1 MTWLSVLLPVLLAVL
16 KLAASQGND
25 SLFVTEQELFRRVVD
40 LLVPGE
46 DILSETAVTSLLSIL
61 ANRVQCAEVPCEKCF
76 SADDVFELAG
86 KNDSGS
92 KTLTPDEFFQISPG
106 LLLFLTD
113 PQRVCQ
119 VIQAKHWG
127 KETTVFTEKL
137 LTQIDTSQIPKL
149 THSLVEEELQKIQ
162 KNYLTVDKGQ
172 PCVNST
178 QIIEEYELVS
188 NGTTRVNIGHFSAVM
203 LYHFL
208 RGDCLPRYVLPGPE
222 YFLNFIFH
230 IYQNLT
236 RTELEDLMDKIG
248 LAHNSQEDQHQ
259 ENSGSHSEDHSGE
272 GSHGH
277 RSNQL
282 PSHGQEEGDENSS
295 WDTKCFSSTEIMAI
309 HQIAA
314 NGTISQSEFVQLS
327 PTLIQ
332 QLLSQACTRGHEKEP
347 HKHQLTTAEKF
358 IYGSIATLIISLCAV
373 FGIIIVLFTSCNNAY
388 QYVIQGFI
396 SLAVGSLT
404 GDAVLHLIP
413 KFLGLHS
420 HENSVEH
427 TPAPHIWK
435 LMAVLG
441 GIYAFF
447 VMEKLFGIFIK
458 DDLPDEK
465 GHHHC
470 DHELALQA
478 FKKNQKKIQTTSQ
491 VELMSSDLS
500 LEGDFGQRS
509 KKALRVLP
517 YMIVIGDGI
526 HNFADGLALG
536 AAFSVSWKTGLA
548 TTLAVFC
555 HELPHEMGDFAV
567 LLHAG
572 ISVKKAI
579 LLNFG
584 SALTAFIGLYIAL
597 GVATDEIVQEWIFT
611 VATGLFLY
619 VALADMIPEM
629 MEAKS
634 KNPWIL
640 FLLQNLGLLVGWTI
654 LILLSLY
661 EDQIQFG

>member
-16 KLAASQGND
+16 KLAASQGNE

-61 ANRVQCAEVPCEKCF
+61 ENRVQCTEVPCEKCF
-76 SADDVFELAG
+76 LANDVFELAG

-92 KTLTPDEFFQISPG
+92 RTLTPDEFFQISPG

-119 VIQAKHWG
+119 DIQAKQWE
-127 KETTVFTEKL
+127 KETMVFTEKL
-137 LTQIDTSQIPKL
+137 LTAIDTSQIPKL

-162 KNYLTVDKGQ
+162 KSYLTVDKGQ

-188 NGTTRVNIGHFSAVM
+188 NGTTGINVGHFSAVI
-203 LYHFL
+203 LYHVL
-208 RGDCLPRYVLPGPE
+208 RGDCLLRYLLPRPE

-230 IYQNLT
+230 MYQNLT
-236 RTELEDLMDKIG
+236 GTELEDLMDKIG
-248 LAHNSQEDQHQ
+248 LAHNNQEHQHQ

-272 GSHGH
+272 RSQGH

-282 PSHGQEEGDENSS
+282 PSHGQEEGDEDSS
-295 WDTKCFSSTEIMAI
+295 WDMKCFSSSEIMAI

-314 NGTISQSEFVQLS
+314 NEMISQSKFVQLS
-327 PTLIQ
+327 PALIQ
-332 QLLSQACTRGHEKEP
+332 QLLSQACTRVQQEKEP
-347 HKHQLTTAEKF
+347 HKYQLTTAEKF

-373 FGIIIVLFTSCNNAY
+373 LGIIIVLFTSCTNVY

-413 KFLGLHS
+413 KFLGMHS
-420 HENSVEH
+420 HGNSLVHMPES
-427 TPAPHIWK
+427 HIWK
-435 LMAVLG
+435 LLAVLG

-458 DDLPDEK
+458 DDVEK

-478 FKKNQKKIQTTSQ
+478 FKKNQKKKQTTSQ
-491 VELMSSDLS
+491 VELMSSDVS

-509 KKALRVLP
+509 NKALRVLP
-517 YMIVIGDGI
+517 YMIVIGDSI

-567 LLHAG
+567 LLHSG
-572 ISVKKAI
+572 ISVKKSI

-654 LILLSLY
+654 LLLLSLY

>member
-16 KLAASQGND
+16 KLAASQGNE

-61 ANRVQCAEVPCEKCF
+61 ENRVQCAEVPCEKCF
-76 SADDVFELAG
+76 LANDVFELAG

-119 VIQAKHWG
+119 DIQAKQWE

-137 LTQIDTSQIPKL
+137 LTAIDTSQIPKL

-162 KNYLTVDKGQ
+162 KSYLTVDKGQ

-178 QIIEEYELVS
+178 QIIEEYKLVS
-188 NGTTRVNIGHFSAVM
+188 NGMTGINVGHFSAVI
-203 LYHFL
+203 LYHVL
-208 RGDCLPRYVLPGPE
+208 RGDCLLRYLLPGPE

-230 IYQNLT
+230 MYQNLT
-236 RTELEDLMDKIG
+236 GTELEDLMDKIG
-248 LAHNSQEDQHQ
+248 LAHNNQEHQHP

-272 GSHGH
+272 RSQGH

-282 PSHGQEEGDENSS
+282 PSHGQEEGNEDSS
-295 WDTKCFSSTEIMAI
+295 WDMKCFSSSEIMAI

-314 NGTISQSEFVQLS
+314 NEMISQSKFVQLS
-327 PTLIQ
+327 PALIQ
-332 QLLSQACTRGHEKEP
+332 QLLSQACTGVQQEKEP
-347 HKHQLTTAEKF
+347 HKYQLTTAEKF

-373 FGIIIVLFTSCNNAY
+373 LGIIIVLFTSCTNAY

-420 HENSVEH
+420 HGNSLEH
-427 TPAPHIWK
+427 MPESHIWK
-435 LMAVLG
+435 LLAVLG

-447 VMEKLFGIFIK
+447 VMEKLFRIFIK
-458 DDLPDEK
+458 DDVEK

-478 FKKNQKKIQTTSQ
+478 FKKNQKKKQTTSQ
-491 VELMSSDLS
+491 VELMSSDVS

-509 KKALRVLP
+509 NKALRVLP
-517 YMIVIGDGI
+517 YMIVIGDSI

-567 LLHAG
+567 LLHSG
-572 ISVKKAI
+572 ISVKKSI